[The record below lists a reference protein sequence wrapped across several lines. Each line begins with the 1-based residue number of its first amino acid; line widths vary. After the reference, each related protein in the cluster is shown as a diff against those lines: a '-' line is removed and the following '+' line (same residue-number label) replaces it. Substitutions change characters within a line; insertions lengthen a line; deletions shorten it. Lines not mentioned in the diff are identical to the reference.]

1 MKSTLVSKEN
11 NIANITI
18 EYSSEEFDNA
28 ITEAYKRT
36 KNQFSINGF
45 RKGKAPRKIIESHY
59 GKDIFYD
66 EALNELLKN
75 DYPKTITDLEIEP
88 IDQPIVETPE
98 IKQGEPVVITIK
110 VELSPEIE
118 IKDYEGIEIEK
129 ISGEVTE
136 EDIKR
141 ELENVQKEQARL
153 ETITDRASKK
163 DDTVIIDFEGT
174 VDGEK
179 FDGGT
184 GENFELKLGSGQFIP
199 GFEDQLIGK
208 NSGDEV
214 KVEVRFPDEYGAKDL
229 AGKDAIFMTK
239 IHEIKKEVLPEI
251 DDELASDVSDFET
264 LEEYKKDISSKLQ
277 KQIDERNE
285 IRMKDAMLETIL
297 EKNDFDIPN
306 IMISDETDRI
316 IREMEQQLGYQGLDL
331 DTYIGYLGKSRND
344 LRSEARE
351 DAKKR
356 VGTRIIIQN
365 IIRQENIEA
374 SQDDIDKEIEE
385 FAKQYGQ
392 TVEQCKKMLGEGSE
406 HYFKAD
412 AEVKKA
418 INMMFDK
425 AVFVEPK
432 KEEPKKD
439 EPKEDESKKDEIAKE
454 DLSKIEARG
463 EY

>member
-153 ETITDRASKK
+153 ETITDRASEK

-229 AGKDAIFMTK
+229 AGKDAVFMTK

-432 KEEPKKD
+432 KEETKKD

-454 DLSKIEARG
+454 ESK
-463 EY
+463 

>member
-1 MKSTLVSKEN
+1 MKSTLVSKEK

-153 ETITDRASKK
+153 ETITDRTSEK

-229 AGKDAIFMTK
+229 AGKDAVFMTK

-425 AVFVEPK
+425 AKFVEPK
-432 KEEPKKD
+432 KEEAKKD
-439 EPKEDESKKDEIAKE
+439 EPKEDESKKDEIVKE
-454 DLSKIEARG
+454 ESK
-463 EY
+463 

>member
-153 ETITDRASKK
+153 ETISDRPSEK

-432 KEEPKKD
+432 KEETKKD

-454 DLSKIEARG
+454 ESK
-463 EY
+463 

>member
-1 MKSTLVSKEN
+1 MKSTLVSKEK

-153 ETITDRASKK
+153 ETITDRTSEK

-229 AGKDAIFMTK
+229 AGKDAVFMTK

-425 AVFVEPK
+425 AKFVEPK

-454 DLSKIEARG
+454 ESK
-463 EY
+463 

>member
-1 MKSTLVSKEN
+1 MKSTLVSKEK

-153 ETITDRASKK
+153 ETITDRTSEK

-229 AGKDAIFMTK
+229 AGKDAVFMTK

-454 DLSKIEARG
+454 ESK
-463 EY
+463 

>member
-1 MKSTLVSKEN
+1 MKSTLVSKEK

-98 IKQGEPVVITIK
+98 IKQDEPVVITIK

-153 ETITDRASKK
+153 ETINDRASEK

-229 AGKDAIFMTK
+229 AGKDAVFMTK

-331 DTYIGYLGKSRND
+331 DTYIGFLGKSRND
-344 LRSEARE
+344 LRSEAKE

-425 AVFVEPK
+425 AKFVEPKKEEPK

-454 DLSKIEARG
+454 ESK
-463 EY
+463 

>member
-1 MKSTLVSKEN
+1 MKSTLVSKEK

-75 DYPKTITDLEIEP
+75 DYPKTVTDLEIEP

-153 ETITDRASKK
+153 ETITDRTSEK

-229 AGKDAIFMTK
+229 AGKDAVFMTK

-297 EKNDFDIPN
+297 EKNDFDVPN

-454 DLSKIEARG
+454 ESK
-463 EY
+463 

>member
-1 MKSTLVSKEN
+1 MKSTLVSKEK

-153 ETITDRASKK
+153 ETITDRTSEK

-229 AGKDAIFMTK
+229 AGKDAVFMTK

-432 KEEPKKD
+432 KEETKKD

-454 DLSKIEARG
+454 ESK
-463 EY
+463 

>member
-1 MKSTLVSKEN
+1 MKSTLVSKEK

-98 IKQGEPVVITIK
+98 IKQDEPVVITIK

-153 ETITDRASKK
+153 ETITDRTSEK

-229 AGKDAIFMTK
+229 AGKDAVFMTK

-432 KEEPKKD
+432 KEETKKD

-454 DLSKIEARG
+454 ESK
-463 EY
+463 

>member
-1 MKSTLVSKEN
+1 MKSTLVSKEK

-141 ELENVQKEQARL
+141 ELENVQKEQTRL
-153 ETITDRASKK
+153 ETITDRASEK

-174 VDGEK
+174 IDGEK

-229 AGKDAIFMTK
+229 AGKDAVFMTK

-454 DLSKIEARG
+454 ESK
-463 EY
+463 

>member
-1 MKSTLVSKEN
+1 MKSTLVSKEK

-153 ETITDRASKK
+153 ERITDRASEK

-229 AGKDAIFMTK
+229 AGKDAVFMTK

-432 KEEPKKD
+432 KEETKKD

-454 DLSKIEARG
+454 ESK
-463 EY
+463 

>member
-28 ITEAYKRT
+28 IIEAYKRT

-75 DYPKTITDLEIEP
+75 DYPKAITDLEIEP

-98 IKQGEPVVITIK
+98 IKSGEPVVITIK

-129 ISGEVTE
+129 ISGEVTD
-136 EDIKR
+136 EDINR

-153 ETITDRASKK
+153 ETITGRASEK

-454 DLSKIEARG
+454 ESK
-463 EY
+463 